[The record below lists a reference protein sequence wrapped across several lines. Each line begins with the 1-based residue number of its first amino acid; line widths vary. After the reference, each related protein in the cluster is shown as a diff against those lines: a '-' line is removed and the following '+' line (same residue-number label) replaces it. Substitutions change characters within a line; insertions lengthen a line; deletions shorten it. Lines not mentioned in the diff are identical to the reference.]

1 MRLSPQLD
9 FADLSRLS
17 AIPGLRAAGVG
28 AGPQTNKR
36 LALAAAIAFLGMN
49 GFRLT
54 YSNDQAYELIMAVA
68 SGSLDDVPA
77 IGEQLAAHIEQSD
90 VSA

>member
-1 MRLSPQLD
+1 LTCRDFRLSQGYGL
-9 FADLSRLS
+9 LES
-17 AIPGLRAAGVG
+17 ALAR
-28 AGPQTNKR
+28 PQTNKR

-54 YSNDQAYELIMAVA
+54 DSNDQAYELIMAVA

-90 VSA
+90 VSR